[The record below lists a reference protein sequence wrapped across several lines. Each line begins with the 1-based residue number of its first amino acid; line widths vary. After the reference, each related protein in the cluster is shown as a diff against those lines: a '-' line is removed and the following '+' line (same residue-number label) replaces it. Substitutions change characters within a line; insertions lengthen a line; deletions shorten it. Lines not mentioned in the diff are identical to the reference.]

1 MKNDHI
7 IKILR
12 SSHISEKSTT
22 VNSLHNQYVFEVS
35 PSSTKPQIKRAV
47 ELMFNVK
54 VTKVQVVNL
63 PEKEKRFGGR
73 KGTRSAWKKAYV
85 SLAEGHKIDQ
95 LGAQA

>member
-22 VNSLHNQYVFEVS
+22 INSLYNQYVFKVT
-35 PSSTKPQIKRAV
+35 PAATKSDIKRAV

-54 VTKVQVVNL
+54 VAAVRVVNVRKKL
-63 PEKEKRFGGR
+63 KTFGGR
-73 KGTRSAWKKAYV
+73 KGARKAWKKAYI
-85 SLAEGHKIDQ
+85 SLAAGQKID
-95 LGAQA
+95 LIGVQA